1 MSTAEEQTETDED
14 AWAAWDAQEV
24 PEWDA
29 QEARP
34 SPTSR
39 SLDPPTRTREH
50 APSPPHGHI
59 GPITRPVGTPIFPDE
74 FLNKDMRYV
83 VVVVC
88 HGGCS
93 AFDTPLPKKKRF
105 TTAFDTVFTSEL
117 GMLTYAGNSYALC
130 KELFESPF
138 PNKGD
143 KLVSR
148 LETIMKRN
156 AGGLEKANVL
166 NFKGMSDRVTNMNI
180 FTTGEYK
187 THSIDDGIF
196 LFRSGDAAPRDE
208 GVVKSKDIAPLL
220 FQRTGSVSVPT
231 PTGSGFVTSLP
242 SYTVSG
248 RDSLGV
254 QLSDLLEEGGAL
266 HKRGLTPEN
275 TTVVVVSCRVI
286 PSRHMEDH
294 RAFQS
299 PATSASRDQP
309 STTSWSLADDASPKS
324 VHGSGGG
331 RRPNP
336 KTKSKRKTKS
346 KSKSKS
352 KRQPK
357 TKRKRKNKRN
367 K

>member
-24 PEWDA
+24 PEWDED
-29 QEARP
+29 EARP

-39 SLDPPTRTREH
+39 SLDPPTRTRDRP
-50 APSPPHGHI
+50 PSPPHGHI
-59 GPITRPVGTPIFPDE
+59 GPIARPIGTPIFPDK

-93 AFDTPLPKKKRF
+93 AFDTPPQKTQRF
-105 TTAFDTVFTSEL
+105 TTEFDTVFTSEL

-187 THSIDDGIF
+187 TPSIDDGIF
-196 LFRSGDAAPRDE
+196 LFGSGDAAPRDD

-220 FQRTGSVSVPT
+220 FERTCSVSVPT

-242 SYTVSG
+242 SYTVHG
-248 RDSLGV
+248 RDILGV
-254 QLSDLLEEGGAL
+254 QLSDLLKKDGAL
-266 HKRGLTPEN
+266 HKHGLRPEN

-286 PSRHMEDH
+286 PSRHREDH
-294 RAFQS
+294 RALQS
-299 PATSASRDQP
+299 PTTSASRDQP
-309 STTSWSLADDASPKS
+309 STTSWSLADDDEHSPRS

-346 KSKSKS
+346 KSK
-352 KRQPK
+352 RQPK